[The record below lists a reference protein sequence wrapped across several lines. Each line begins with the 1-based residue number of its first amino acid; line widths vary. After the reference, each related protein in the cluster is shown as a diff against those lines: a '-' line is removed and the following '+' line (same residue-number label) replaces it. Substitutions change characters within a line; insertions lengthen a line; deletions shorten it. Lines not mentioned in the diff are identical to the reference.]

1 MNKLIVRS
9 RLVLL
14 LVTLAMG
21 ETLLAQ
27 STQPRRADTLRRELT
42 VMTEDAVVLGT
53 RQPQDLAYSIP
64 APTLTPLRYSYQD
77 TPIPFAL
84 TPSIEPL
91 SALGPMKGGFTRADQ
106 RGYLTLAGGISM
118 NLRAGAGYRIIS
130 TKDDLFDVYGR
141 LYWSDN
147 PISNDLLIQPKAK
160 ELAWGLGA
168 YYRHHFEDP
177 TLEIRLGWRQ
187 LGHNYYGLTTVTT
200 GQTSSTTLTQLP
212 ITKLSTGLFDL
223 DARLALADDPTAE
236 WLYDARFRL
245 GYAGTKYADGVWR
258 AEPKPTEWL
267 PRLSLDLSNRLSS
280 TTRWGVQGDLSV
292 SILSF
297 PSLVSGLTQ
306 EQAISTSRMILSA
319 APYFLADDTNDDFS
333 WRFLGGLRLSN
344 GSDRKGAHLYLF
356 PRIDASLTYTPY
368 IQLRLETDAEHR
380 RLGLGDMSQVM
391 PYLDAYTF
399 PDLLERIYWAKLS
412 LTTTIAERLSAV
424 LSARYAGHR
433 GATQFRP
440 FAYNGSSLGVS
451 AVQVLSPI
459 SFTPYYADYGEL
471 ALGADLMYNHRG
483 LFRASLGGE
492 YTKYLDPTDLLSGK
506 AEYKIRA
513 LAELSFI
520 PKVDLRI
527 GYDLTGAVR
536 YYDLSGKSTKLKA
549 SHLLH
554 ADLALSLTKSLSL
567 TAEARA
573 LLLGSQ
579 TRWWGYHQQPLVALL
594 GLQYRF

>member
-1 MNKLIVRS
+1 
-9 RLVLL
+9 
-14 LVTLAMG
+14 
-21 ETLLAQ
+21 
-27 STQPRRADTLRRELT
+27 
-42 VMTEDAVVLGT
+42 
-53 RQPQDLAYSIP
+53 
-64 APTLTPLRYSYQD
+64 
-77 TPIPFAL
+77 
-84 TPSIEPL
+84 
-91 SALGPMKGGFTRADQ
+91 
-106 RGYLTLAGGISM
+106 
-118 NLRAGAGYRIIS
+118 
-130 TKDDLFDVYGR
+130 
-141 LYWSDN
+141 
-147 PISNDLLIQPKAK
+147 
-160 ELAWGLGA
+160 
-168 YYRHHFEDP
+168 
-177 TLEIRLGWRQ
+177 
-187 LGHNYYGLTTVTT
+187 
-200 GQTSSTTLTQLP
+200 
-212 ITKLSTGLFDL
+212 
-223 DARLALADDPTAE
+223 
-236 WLYDARFRL
+236 
-245 GYAGTKYADGVWR
+245 
-258 AEPKPTEWL
+258 
-267 PRLSLDLSNRLSS
+267 
-280 TTRWGVQGDLSV
+280 
-292 SILSF
+292 
-297 PSLVSGLTQ
+297 
-306 EQAISTSRMILSA
+306 MILSA

-356 PRIDASLTYTPY
+356 PRIDASLTYIPY

-433 GATQFRP
+433 GAAQFRP

-492 YTKYLDPTDLLSGK
+492 YMKYLDPTDLLSGK

-536 YYDLSGKSTKLKA
+536 YYDLSGKRTKLKA

-573 LLLGSQ
+573 LLLGNQ